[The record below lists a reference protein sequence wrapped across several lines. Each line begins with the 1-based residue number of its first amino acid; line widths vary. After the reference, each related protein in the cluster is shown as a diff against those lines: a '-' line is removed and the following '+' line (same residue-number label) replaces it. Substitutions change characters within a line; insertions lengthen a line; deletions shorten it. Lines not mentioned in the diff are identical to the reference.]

1 MYAHDWYAI
10 PTSITCVAALIFI
23 ALIVVGAW

>member
-1 MYAHDWYAI
+1 MYERNWYVI
-10 PTSITCVAALIFI
+10 SSSITCVAALIFI

>member
-1 MYAHDWYAI
+1 MYARDWYAI
-10 PTSITCVAALIFI
+10 PASIACVAALIFI

>member
-1 MYAHDWYAI
+1 MDPRDWHAI
-10 PTSITCVAALIFI
+10 PASITCVAALIFI

>member
-1 MYAHDWYAI
+1 MYARDWHAI
-10 PTSITCVAALIFI
+10 PASMICVAAPIFI